1 MNSRGSTP
9 ARPELAP
16 EGAQEAAL
24 IVFARA
30 PEPGR
35 VKTRLVPLLGKK
47 GAARLHARLVER
59 TLRTGTASGFDA
71 IYLYCSPRIRNGF
84 FRKMNTRFGVRL
96 CSLGHGNLGDRMYH
110 AFKRALRGHAFV
122 VLIGSDCPA
131 LRPADLRAAARALRE
146 GADAVLAPAE
156 DGGYPLIGLR
166 RVNRRLFDGIA
177 WGSPRVLAQTR
188 RRLEA
193 LRWRWQELRT
203 VWDVDR
209 PEDVLRLRRSRLLRT
224 RNMGTEVPPLPSPRA
239 RPTSSTGRRRAPPSS
254 GNPSRSDGPGRTSAR
269 RS

>member
-1 MNSRGSTP
+1 MNLRAATPTRPEPAP
-9 ARPELAP
+9 ARAP
-16 EGAQEAAL
+16 EAEL
-24 IVFARA
+24 IVFARS

-35 VKTRLVPLLGKK
+35 VKSRLVPLLGAK

-59 TLRTGTASGFDA
+59 TLKTARASGIPG
-71 IYLYCSPRIRNGF
+71 IYLYCSPGIKGDF
-84 FRKMNTRFGVRL
+84 FRKMQAQFKVRL
-96 CSLGHGNLGDRMYH
+96 RSQGRGNLGDRMYR
-110 AFKRALRGHAFV
+110 AFRGHSCA

-166 RVNRRLFDGIA
+166 RASRRLFEGIA
-177 WGSPRVLAQTR
+177 WGGPRVMVQTR
-188 RRLEA
+188 RRLKA

-203 VWDVDR
+203 LWDVDR
-209 PEDVLRLRRSRLLRT
+209 PEDVVRLRRSRLL
-224 RNMGTEVPPLPSPRA
+224 EAKV
-239 RPTSSTGRRRAPPSS
+239 RPTSAAVRRRVPPSG
-254 GNPSRSDGPGRTSAR
+254 GNPSRSGAPDRISVR